1 MSYKDSSSEI
11 SEMQMHPMNICTLMC
26 DEISPFP
33 TVQPPKNS
41 ARLAWPTSCGRWIGL
56 AQSWTRKR
64 ASDTEGMC
72 KWVCL
77 KMWYTFK
84 LQFLTWGTWR

>member
-1 MSYKDSSSEI
+1 LGKDDAPERLIPRHHHGKIKSFPKDDPSKKPHFTAFMSYKDSSSEI

-41 ARLAWPTSCGRWIGL
+41 ARLA
-56 AQSWTRKR
+56 
-64 ASDTEGMC
+64 
-72 KWVCL
+72 
-77 KMWYTFK
+77 
-84 LQFLTWGTWR
+84 